1 VIDSGG
7 IDTDGSAEGRNVHV
21 QQQQQEEE
29 GEEGHS
35 QSQSQQ
41 QQRDDVQPPPPRAQ
55 PPRRS
60 ISHFAN
66 VLETTHYQVELN
78 MEIVQ
83 LGRSENWEALIDMFV
98 TESPMAGAYTYEPL
112 YRKIID
118 EDDDDDE
125 DDGGDDDKNDE
136 ENKNDGDNENEG
148 NSDAVG
154 AKEDGD
160 NKNDEGKIA
169 AGDDPN
175 PTSITTTAT
184 RVVWRNTDR
193 YGLVNLTTALSL
205 LAEAIV
211 PSSLHQRHR
220 QTLEGIIDR
229 ICEHMERVNQDN
241 NNNEQEQHQLSNNT
255 TTTLGPLPPLPPR
268 ARIYSCSSGQ
278 IDARHYATILHSI
291 ARMHGRISRTSRPSP
306 GRIIHYLNDPIF
318 CQDFL
323 DQAAPQHVAQVMWSL
338 AKLGR
343 KKLCHNLVAILERD
357 EQLVTRLAFHDPTPQ
372 PLANTAW
379 ACAKLGID
387 APRLLAAID
396 KRGDWIV
403 GNGET
408 QHISN
413 IAWACGMLQ
422 YRAPTFFAAIN
433 KRAEWF
439 VRNARPHELTNV
451 KSAVTK
457 LRHVMPALR
466 SASPPMRTGRGGN
479 HNGRGERNWQHQNR
493 NVSAQ
498 LVPPN
503 MVQPPQGQLGG
514 GDGRGSNVLVPSN
527 WNVEDDK

>member
-1 VIDSGG
+1 MGSDGT
-7 IDTDGSAEGRNVHV
+7 DTGVHAEGRNVHV
-21 QQQQQEEE
+21 QQMQQQQQQQQ
-29 GEEGHS
+29 EGHS

-41 QQRDDVQPPPPRAQ
+41 RDDATPPPPRALER
-55 PPRRS
+55 PRRT

-83 LGRSENWEALIDMFV
+83 LGRSENWEALIDLFV
-98 TESPMAGAYTYEPL
+98 TEHSTAGAYTYEPL

-118 EDDDDDE
+118 DDDDE
-125 DDGGDDDKNDE
+125 DDGRNDKNESHSEAAEERKDGDKNDE
-136 ENKNDGDNENEG
+136 DRNDE
-148 NSDAVG
+148 A
-154 AKEDGD
+154 
-160 NKNDEGKIA
+160 KNDEEKIA
-169 AGDDPN
+169 TAGDDPT
-175 PTSITTTAT
+175 PTPTTAT
-184 RVVWRNTDR
+184 REVVWRNTDR

-205 LAEAIV
+205 LAEPAVMI

-229 ICEHMERVNQDN
+229 ICAHMERVNQDN
-241 NNNEQEQHQLSNNT
+241 NNNDQDQHQLSNNT

-268 ARIYSCSSGQ
+268 ARTYSSSSGQ
-278 IDARHYATILHSI
+278 IDARHYATILHAI

-306 GRIIHYLNDPIF
+306 GRIIHYLNDITF

-323 DQAAPQHVAQVMWSL
+323 DQAAPQNIAQVMWSL

-343 KKLCHNLVAILERD
+343 RKLCHNLIAILERD
-357 EQLVTRLAFHDPTPQ
+357 EQLVTRLAFHDPMPQ

-379 ACAKLGID
+379 ACAKLAID

-396 KRGDWIV
+396 QRGDWIV

-422 YRAPTFFAAIN
+422 YRAPTFFAAIE

-439 VRNARPHELTNV
+439 VRNARPQDLTNV
-451 KSAVTK
+451 MSAVTK

-466 SASPPMRTGRGGN
+466 SASTALMRTGRRGD
-479 HNGRGERNWQHQNR
+479 HNGRERNWQHHRKN
-493 NVSAQ
+493 
-498 LVPPN
+498 N
-503 MVQPPQGQLGG
+503 MVQQPQGQLGG
-514 GDGRGSNVLVPSN
+514 GGGNVVVPSN